1 MTPADTNRD
10 RSKTEQKLVEAV
22 GRVLARDG
30 FERCGVNAVAREA
43 KVDKV
48 LIYRYFAGMPGL
60 LKTYGESSNFWPT
73 QAEILGEERQV
84 LRLPQGERL
93 EAIVMAI
100 LEALR
105 KRPQT
110 LTIMAWELVQRNPL
124 TESLAQVRE
133 SWSRE
138 LTQEASLHP
147 GASPEQ
153 AEDAVALANLVVAGL
168 QYLLLRARTVS
179 EYGGLSLQDDAGWQR
194 IRRAIRL
201 LGQGLENVMPEDTA

>member
-1 MTPADTNRD
+1 MTSAETNRD
-10 RSKTEQKLVEAV
+10 RSKSEQKLVEAV

-60 LKTYGESSNFWPT
+60 LRAYGESSNFWPT
-73 QAEILGEERQV
+73 LAEILGEDRQV

-201 LGQGLENVMPEDTA
+201 LGQGLENVMPKEAA